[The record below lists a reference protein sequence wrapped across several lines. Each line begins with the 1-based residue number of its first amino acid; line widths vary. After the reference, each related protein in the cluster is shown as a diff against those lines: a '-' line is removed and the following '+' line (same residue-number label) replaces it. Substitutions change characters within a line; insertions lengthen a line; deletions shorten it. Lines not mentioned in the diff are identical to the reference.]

1 MPDGSPFEAE
11 LCDVREGDLYVRK
24 MGMGRWTN
32 PAHATRDH
40 DSSERGTVVILERR
54 APWPDSMLIR
64 IISGWDHNER
74 IAEGT
79 LALRDTQG
87 TYHTSNGWHLS
98 ENPAVIIDQWE
109 NLPLVDA
116 AALGKILAALP
127 NSDDTGIPDYEY
139 SVSKLWDALNRV
151 MDE

>member
-1 MPDGSPFEAE
+1 MPDESPFEAE
-11 LCDVREGDLYVRK
+11 LCDVRKGDLYIRK
-24 MGMGRWTN
+24 MAAGQWTN
-32 PAHATRDH
+32 PARATHDHNSFERD
-40 DSSERGTVVILERR
+40 TVVILERR
-54 APWPDSMLIR
+54 SPWPGSILIR
-64 IISGWDHNER
+64 IISGWDHNEQ

-79 LALRDTQG
+79 LALRDIQG
-87 TYHTSNGWHLS
+87 TYHTSNGLHLS
-98 ENPAVIIDQWE
+98 ENPRVIIDQWE

-127 NSDDTGIPDYEY
+127 NSDDTGIPDYKY